1 MVYDVTLLAVL
12 WMLSALLKARTA
24 LSGIH
29 VWKQFFQTFETHN
42 IMLMTRHCLQL
53 HEHTSSSCM
62 TVTIRCCCLQVHKPA
77 SADNNRADIIFLR
90 DYDHG
95 VMSNETVLRMAG
107 KDNHRKA
114 IKKDKSRKLQEKK
127 TDQSLPKPGE
137 HIFKG
142 HRSYDL
148 MRELQLGIMFSIANA
163 SKSRMS
169 LTAKDVTQEA
179 FGLEVSSPICIY
191 LYAYMQI
198 HSRCIYAVCY
208 VHC

>member
-1 MVYDVTLLAVL
+1 MSQPVL
-12 WMLSALLKARTA
+12 TT
-24 LSGIH
+24 I
-29 VWKQFFQTFETHN
+29 
-42 IMLMTRHCLQL
+42 
-53 HEHTSSSCM
+53 EHTSSSCK
-62 TVTIRCCCLQVHKPA
+62 TVTISCGYLQVHKPA

-95 VMSNETVLRMAG
+95 VMSSETVLRMAG

-179 FGLEVSSPICIY
+179 FGLEVSYPQYVFIY
-191 LYAYMQI
+191 MHI
-198 HSRCIYAVCY
+198 HVNT
-208 VHC
+208 

>member
-1 MVYDVTLLAVL
+1 
-12 WMLSALLKARTA
+12 
-24 LSGIH
+24 
-29 VWKQFFQTFETHN
+29 
-42 IMLMTRHCLQL
+42 
-53 HEHTSSSCM
+53 
-62 TVTIRCCCLQVHKPA
+62 VHKPA

-90 DYDHG
+90 DYDQG

-163 SKSRMS
+163 SKSRVS

-179 FGLEVSSPICIY
+179 FGLEVSCP
-191 LYAYMQI
+191 Q
-198 HSRCIYAVCY
+198 
-208 VHC
+208 